1 MANILAFVS
10 PPNGREVF
18 PPDGRYV
25 PAFNQGGL
33 PVQWDLPPPNGR
45 YVPAFDQGGLTAQ
58 WPVCNGH
65 QSGRPPYS
73 STRVWLYSCKG
84 CTLVRA
90 WTLRIKQVGPKM
102 EAVDLAW
109 MAV

>member
-1 MANILAFVS
+1 MVS
-10 PPNGREVF
+10 MYQPSIKEDSHPMTGMHR
-18 PPDGRYV
+18 PSTR
-25 PAFNQGGL
+25 
-33 PVQWDLPPPNGR
+33 DLPPPNGR